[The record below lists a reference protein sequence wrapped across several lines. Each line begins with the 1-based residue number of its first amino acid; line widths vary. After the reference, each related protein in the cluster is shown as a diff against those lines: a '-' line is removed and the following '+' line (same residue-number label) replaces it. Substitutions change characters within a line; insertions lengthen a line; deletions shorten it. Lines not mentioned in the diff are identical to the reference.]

1 MYSISRRLLLL
12 VLALLTMHAG
22 AEYSVQSTLAKIQ
35 ARFPQAAPYA
45 PHQGN
50 VQKSCW
56 NYSQNHSHNH
66 NHSHQLAMDV
76 YRLPDQLPRPAIL
89 LVHGGGWNSGE
100 RTLWQPIA
108 YALANRGYV
117 AITVSYRLSPQAPY
131 PAARDDLITALE
143 FMQARAAELGINTRA
158 LFIAG
163 GSAGG
168 QLASLVGLQWPVQG
182 IINVDGLSDFT
193 TPLALAFENDPARE
207 VTAASAWL
215 GGRYEAIPEIWRQA
229 SPINAV
235 NKHAPPMLFI
245 TSGEARFSAGVEAMQ
260 DKLTALGVVNRRH
273 EFKQAPHS
281 FWLFEPWA
289 SATVAVIEQFLQA
302 RLSALAEPV
311 PPDER

>member
-35 ARFPQAAPYA
+35 TRFPQAVPFVAY
-45 PHQGN
+45 QGS
-50 VQKSCW
+50 VQKNGW
-56 NYSQNHSHNH
+56 NYNYRNNH
-66 NHSHQLAMDV
+66 NYQLDMDV
-76 YRLPDQLPRPAIL
+76 YRLPDQLTRPAIL
-89 LVHGGGWNSGE
+89 LVHGGGWTSGE
-100 RTLWQPIA
+100 RSLWQPIA

-117 AITVSYRLSPQAPY
+117 AITVSYRLSPQARY
-131 PAARDDLITALE
+131 PAARDDLIAALE
-143 FMQARAAELGINTRA
+143 FMQTSAAELGINTRA

-168 QLASLVGLQWPVQG
+168 QLAALVGLQWPVQG

-193 TPLALAFENDPARE
+193 TPLALKFENDPARD

-215 GGRYEAIPEIWRQA
+215 GGRYEAIPELWRDA

-245 TSGEARFSAGVEAMQ
+245 TSGEPRFSAGVEAMQ
-260 DKLTALGVVNRRH
+260 EKLTALGVVNRRH
-273 EFKQAPHS
+273 EFKEAPHS

-289 SATVAVIEQFLQA
+289 SATVALIDQFLQA
-302 RLSALAEPV
+302 RLSVLSV
-311 PPDER
+311 SMPDGER